1 MGVAAAVVWDRGE
14 AGEGS
19 HPRALRGA
27 SGEPSGDA
35 GVGKRAGRPLT
46 VLLVEDDPAMRL
58 LCRVNLEAAGYD
70 VVIATTGSEAI
81 ERAREVDPDVVLL
94 DVMLPDVGG
103 FEVARQVGGAPVVF
117 LSARVSD
124 ADIER
129 GRTAG
134 GIDYVTKPFDPLRLP
149 RRIREDL
156 DELRRGG
163 PAAVWHLRFPL
174 SHDER
179 D

>member
-1 MGVAAAVVWDRGE
+1 MGVAAAVLWEGE
-14 AGEGS
+14 AGDGS
-19 HPRALRGA
+19 TPRG
-27 SGEPSGDA
+27 PSRRPNETAGDA
-35 GVGKRAGRPLT
+35 GVGQRAGRRLT

-58 LCRVNLEAAGYD
+58 LCRVNLEAAGYT

-117 LSARVSD
+117 LSARVSE

-163 PAAVWHLRFPL
+163 PGAVWRMRFSSPL
-174 SHDER
+174 DER